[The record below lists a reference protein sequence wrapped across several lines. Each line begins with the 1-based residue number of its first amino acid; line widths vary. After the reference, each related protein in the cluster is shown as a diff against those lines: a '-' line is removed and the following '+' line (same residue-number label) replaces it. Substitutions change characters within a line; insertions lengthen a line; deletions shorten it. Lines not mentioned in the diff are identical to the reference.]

1 MKYVEKDKVLRLAM
15 LFHDMGKPGAITM
28 DDKGIHHF
36 HGHNELSSH
45 IAKDVLRRLRFD
57 NDTIHKVE
65 RLVYFHDYR
74 PALTD
79 KSVRKFVAKIGKDLF
94 PLYILVQ
101 TADVKAQ
108 SDYKKEE
115 KLHNIETVNNIFQ
128 GILEREEC
136 LCLKDLAVTG
146 KDLIDLGIK
155 PGKEIGEILNRFL
168 EMVLENPGLNE
179 KEILLNNLP
188 RK

>member
-1 MKYVEKDKVLRLAM
+1 M
-15 LFHDMGKPGAITM
+15 
-28 DDKGIHHF
+28 
-36 HGHNELSSH
+36 
-45 IAKDVLRRLRFD
+45 
-57 NDTIHKVE
+57 
-65 RLVYFHDYR
+65 
-74 PALTD
+74 
-79 KSVRKFVAKIGKDLF
+79 
-94 PLYILVQ
+94 VQ

>member
-1 MKYVEKDKVLRLAM
+1 M
-15 LFHDMGKPGAITM
+15 
-28 DDKGIHHF
+28 
-36 HGHNELSSH
+36 
-45 IAKDVLRRLRFD
+45 
-57 NDTIHKVE
+57 
-65 RLVYFHDYR
+65 
-74 PALTD
+74 
-79 KSVRKFVAKIGKDLF
+79 
-94 PLYILVQ
+94 
-101 TADVKAQ
+101 KAQ

-115 KLHNIETVNNIFQ
+115 KLQKIATVNDIFQ

-155 PGKEIGEILNRFL
+155 PGKEIGEILSGFL
-168 EMVLENPGLNE
+168 EMVLENPELNK